1 MFKIIFSFI
10 GLLLFYIAFQLY
22 ELYKYD
28 YLEDDFAID
37 ISHFEKYAF
46 AGEHFP
52 FEKKAKL
59 KMFERE
65 LKNVARHST
74 EMAIMLRNAELWFP
88 ILEPILKRKG
98 IPDDFKYIAVVESNL
113 QAKRISNRSAVG
125 FWQIVRGTGLEY
137 GLHINDEIDE
147 RYNPVKST
155 YAACKFFNLTKR
167 YFGNWTNAA
176 ASYNMGMPAMI
187 KACKRHRSNS
197 YHDLKLNRESAKY
210 LYKILAYKEVLE
222 YPQKYKLKKF
232 PKKFRLNIRLFPITR
247 TITNFHDW
255 CKKTGLNYAV
265 VMEYNPWIIGNSLT
279 ITKEIKRYDLMLPK

>member
-1 MFKIIFSFI
+1 MFKIILSFI

-22 ELYKYD
+22 ELHKYD
-28 YLEDDFAID
+28 YVDDDFAID

-113 QAKRISNRSAVG
+113 QANRISNRSAVG
-125 FWQIVRGTGLEY
+125 FWQIVKGTGLEY
-137 GLHINDEIDE
+137 GLHINHEIDE

-222 YPQKYKLKKF
+222 YPKKYKLKKF

-247 TITNFHDW
+247 TITNFKDW

-265 VMEYNPWIIGNSLT
+265 VMAYNPWIIGNSLT
-279 ITKEIKRYDLMLPK
+279 ITQEIKRYDLMLPK